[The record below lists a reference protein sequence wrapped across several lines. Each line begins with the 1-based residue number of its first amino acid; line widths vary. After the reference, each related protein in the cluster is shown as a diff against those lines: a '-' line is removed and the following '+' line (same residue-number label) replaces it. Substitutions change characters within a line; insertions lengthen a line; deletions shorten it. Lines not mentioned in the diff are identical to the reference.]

1 MESVL
6 FDGQD
11 KMVVCMSQTTIHV
24 EDEAMEIYSVSSSMQ
39 SVLYEGQEKMDVCA
53 SSSTFSLMEV
63 DGGADDLAP
72 YEVEETLWTSM
83 EIEAAPVG
91 GMFDYDFDVSPI
103 TPRTVRFSDSR
114 PVGGTFD
121 YGLDV
126 SPITPRTV
134 RFSDSRTVGDP
145 FDYSIEASPIA
156 TRTVRFSDSRNV
168 IYEYDPSLP
177 IDTSGHVMA
186 NTNDYDDDARKFDI
200 NLVQEADDFL
210 NSLGAEL
217 VGSAFSDVA
226 KAEAEQYKHSSTF
239 LEYLSPLSAILGMQ
253 LSSPSLDT
261 FIDPPDADSADT
273 AFEEPSPSML
283 RSFVTPS
290 GSHEDV
296 SNASRRGET
305 RYCDIPG
312 AFDLDDFDD
321 DWLLDPSSSPPPPHA
336 SRLVRIA

>member
-91 GMFDYDFDVSPI
+91 GMFDYDFE
-103 TPRTVRFSDSR
+103 
-114 PVGGTFD
+114 
-121 YGLDV
+121 V

-145 FDYSIEASPIA
+145 FDYNFEASPIA
-156 TRTVRFSDSRNV
+156 TRSVRFSDSLNV

-177 IDTSGHVMA
+177 IDTFGHGMA
-186 NTNDYDDDARKFDI
+186 NANDNDDDARRFDI

-239 LEYLSPLSAILGMQ
+239 FEYLSPLSAILGMQ

-273 AFEEPSPSML
+273 AFEEPSPSMPH
-283 RSFVTPS
+283 SFVTPS

-296 SNASRRGET
+296 FNTSRRGET